1 MLDQTVQHW
10 WLKKNTQKKN
20 EKKKTDLRA
29 IKFGRKISFIIKV
42 EKISS
47 F

>member
-20 EKKKTDLRA
+20 KKKTDLRA
-29 IKFGRKISFIIKV
+29 IKYGRKISFIIKV

>member
-10 WLKKNTQKKN
+10 WLTQKKN
-20 EKKKTDLRA
+20 KKKTDLLRA
-29 IKFGRKISFIIKV
+29 IKYGRKKSFIIKV